1 MGTPRRAAPAMW
13 NPQCEE
19 GAGGGAASATWRGGG
34 REGVSVRDIKGGGA
48 DGVLHRLRRTP
59 MWMLRGWRT
68 QGRGHGSVDGVEVE
82 GAGKRDEVG
91 DTGMESLW
99 SLFGGLLGVVPV

>member
-1 MGTPRRAAPAMW
+1 MGGSAEHMGTPRRAAPAMW

-48 DGVLHRLRRTP
+48 D
-59 MWMLRGWRT
+59 
-68 QGRGHGSVDGVEVE
+68 RGHGDSTVCCIGYVEPHVDVKGLE
-82 GAGKRDEVG
+82 
-91 DTGMESLW
+91 DTGTGPW
-99 SLFGGLLGVVPV
+99 QCRRGGGRGCRQEG